1 MVRRRDL
8 GGRRSGLSNHPA
20 LQEISENMGWEGV
33 DFNGLSLSLG
43 GSIAAFLPFLTEL
56 LPSSLCS
63 SPHSCYRRLGAF
75 RFPGPTARPPLS
87 LNCEGQTAR
96 ADSYN
101 GGEIIVDTDSAA
113 APRRDAPRGGGRD
126 PVSRDFCAA
135 CSEFGPYRGKTR
147 TQLAGGQRA
156 RRARAGKKEPLFPQS
171 H

>member
-1 MVRRRDL
+1 M
-8 GGRRSGLSNHPA
+8 
-20 LQEISENMGWEGV
+20 
-33 DFNGLSLSLG
+33 
-43 GSIAAFLPFLTEL
+43 
-56 LPSSLCS
+56 
-63 SPHSCYRRLGAF
+63 
-75 RFPGPTARPPLS
+75 
-87 LNCEGQTAR
+87 
-96 ADSYN
+96 
-101 GGEIIVDTDSAA
+101 DTDSAA